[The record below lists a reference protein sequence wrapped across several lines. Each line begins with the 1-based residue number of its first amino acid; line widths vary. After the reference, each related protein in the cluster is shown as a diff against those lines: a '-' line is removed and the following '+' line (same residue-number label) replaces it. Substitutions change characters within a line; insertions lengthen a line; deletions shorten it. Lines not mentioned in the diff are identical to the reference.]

1 MKSASN
7 KESPLYMRLSVNP
20 YAIALL
26 ALILLVIPAL
36 ASNSFLSGKEPYL
49 IQRLAEDFN
58 EKGIQK
64 TDELSY
70 SGRVYVYPLGTI
82 FIISGVE
89 RFLGEKAFIILPVIL
104 GALSIFLFY
113 LIIKKE
119 FSNELLAAISSVIL
133 LSSPSFIY
141 TFSSIT
147 MFTLPFF
154 LIILGFYTLQK
165 PGLNPLSCIIFV
177 STAFFGIQQAVISV
191 AILIIM
197 YKKETRVYHLLSIAA
212 IIAILAFFYLPSF
225 AQYGFPEIPDFESRN
240 PLFNLFSDLGSN
252 FGISLFLVFLAFF
265 GLKRIWKEKYA
276 HLRIYFGLLAVIL
289 LLFIGASFVIYS
301 ALILAP
307 LAAAGILYLWS
318 SNWESQIIKD
328 LTILILIL
336 GLLFSSVSF
345 INDFKNI
352 EPSEEKI
359 NSLLFIKENTPKES
373 VVLSHHSY
381 GIWINS
387 IASRKNVIDDYQLY
401 APEINQRYQDTQ
413 EIFSSRNLEK
423 TKSLLNKYSINYI
436 YLTKEMKQG
445 TVWQSEEQGL
455 LFVLKFS
462 NQDFTKIYDKEGN
475 EVWKVVR

>member
-154 LIILGFYTLQK
+154 LIIL
-165 PGLNPLSCIIFV
+165 
-177 STAFFGIQQAVISV
+177 
-191 AILIIM
+191 